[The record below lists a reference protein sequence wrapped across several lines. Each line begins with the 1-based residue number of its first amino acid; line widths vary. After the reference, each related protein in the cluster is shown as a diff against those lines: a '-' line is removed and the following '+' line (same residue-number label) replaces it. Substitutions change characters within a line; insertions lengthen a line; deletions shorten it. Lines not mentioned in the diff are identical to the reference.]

1 MVSFLALLP
10 RSLTTFLYSVAAL
23 LRFYGNTD
31 TIPISRIPLTILDWS
46 LLAFALGTASLLAN
60 LGLEWNTGNRSR
72 AQTEEERLRAEDE
85 RIRARQ
91 REARQDHLADEERNR
106 AAEERNKADRERE
119 RAEEERLRAE
129 DERIRARQ
137 REARQDYLA
146 DEERNRA
153 AEERS
158 KADRERERSSSRAR
172 IQNRF
177 TLLQIR
183 HQLTPSSATQ
193 TALADFLSFLEEYGE

>member
-72 AQTEEERLRAEDE
+72 NQA
-85 RIRARQ
+85 I
-91 REARQDHLADEERNR
+91 EARERETRRDHLADEERN
-106 AAEERNKADRERE
+106 
-119 RAEEERLRAE
+119 
-129 DERIRARQ
+129 
-137 REARQDYLA
+137 
-146 DEERNRA
+146 
-153 AEERS
+153 

-183 HQLTPSSATQ
+183 HQLTPSPATK